1 MNYLHQ
7 DKTIPKARAFSEFL
21 NKSEYHSVIDLDS
34 TRDYLAK
41 IDVHFAGQYLG
52 KLNLY
57 YSPKKD
63 TYKVTCQQIS
73 VDSYK
78 DILESLWKD
87 FLSQT
92 ANPIPS
98 GVVAAYVDGSF
109 MNKTI
114 GYGAVILKN
123 NNIIH
128 EIFGKMDSKYNAH
141 FQIGGELK
149 AVVESVSWCNKQG
162 IKDLHIYYDYKGIE
176 MWAKAKWKANKEL
189 TQSYQAFML
198 KQSITFHFHKVAA
211 HSGDKWNEYADQL
224 AKKGSMS

>member
-1 MNYLHQ
+1 MNYLHE

-21 NKSEYHSVIDLDS
+21 NKSDYHSVIDLDS

-87 FLSQT
+87 FLSQ
-92 ANPIPS
+92 AAHPVPS
-98 GVVAAYVDGSF
+98 GVVIAYVDGSF

-114 GYGAVILKN
+114 GYGAVILKDSV
-123 NNIIH
+123 IIH
-128 EIFGKMDSKYNAH
+128 EISGKMDSKYNAH

-149 AVVESVSWCNKQG
+149 AVVETVSWCNKQG

-189 TQSYQAFML
+189 TQSYQTFML
-198 KQSITFHFHKVAA
+198 KQSITIHFHKVAA
-211 HSGDKWNEYADQL
+211 HSGDKWNEYADEL
-224 AKKGSMS
+224 AKNGSRS